1 MRGRMRV
8 EAMVKEEV
16 VVVVGAKEEVRVGAK
31 EEVVVVGGAK
41 EEVRVG
47 AKDEVRM
54 GAKEEME
61 ECIYI
66 QLSR

>member
-1 MRGRMRV
+1 M
-8 EAMVKEEV
+8 
-16 VVVVGAKEEVRVGAK
+16 
-31 EEVVVVGGAK
+31 GAK